1 MVYGGFKDLT
11 RRTAS
16 EKILPDKVFNIA
28 KNPKYTRDK
37 RELTLI
43 VYKCFA
49 IKTSGGTVKD
59 EVVSNKEL
67 TEELHK
73 PIIRKFRKRK
83 AHLSFT
89 DNIWGADLADLQ
101 LISKVNR
108 RTRFCYALLIFSAN
122 THGLF
127 L

>member
-28 KNPKYTRDK
+28 KNPKYTRYK
-37 RELTLI
+37 RELTSI
-43 VYKCFA
+43 VYKFFA
-49 IKTSGGTVKD
+49 IKTSGGTVKG
-59 EVVSNKEL
+59 EVISNKEL

-73 PIIRKFRKRK
+73 PIIQKFRKRK
-83 AHLSFT
+83 AHSSFK

-108 RTRFCYALLIFSAN
+108 RIRFCYALLIFSAN